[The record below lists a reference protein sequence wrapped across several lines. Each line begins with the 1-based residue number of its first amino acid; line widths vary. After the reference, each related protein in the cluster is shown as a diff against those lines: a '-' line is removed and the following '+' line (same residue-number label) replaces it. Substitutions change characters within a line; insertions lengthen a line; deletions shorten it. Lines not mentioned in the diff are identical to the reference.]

1 MKKIMIALGAV
12 ACAAAVQAASVNWNF
27 DVSATDSGFA
37 PAVGSVVVS
46 ALSESWTQAFNDAGV
61 APFSVSGTTDD
72 VFAAGTQW
80 KVTTT
85 ATLVSDDG
93 TQTKDYTF
101 DYIFTMPSL
110 PTDDPSIQSALAGV
124 ADDINNALS
133 GTYGTL
139 PSIEAA
145 EAEGWTPAGSS
156 VPEPTSGLLLLLGVA
171 GLALRRKHA

>member
-1 MKKIMIALGAV
+1 MIALGAV
-12 ACAAAVQAASVNWNF
+12 ACAAAVQAAAVNWNF
-27 DVSATDSGFA
+27 DVNAMDSQYS
-37 PAVGSVVVS
+37 PAIGSVVVS
-46 ALSESWTQAFNDAGV
+46 ALTQSWTESFDGAGV
-61 APFSVSGTTDD
+61 ASMSVSGTTDD
-72 VFAAGTQW
+72 IFKAGTEW

-93 TQTKDYTF
+93 SQTKDYKF

-110 PTDDPSIQSALAGV
+110 PSDDPSIQSALAGV
-124 ADDINNALS
+124 ADNINNALS

-145 EAEGWTPAGSS
+145 EAEGWAPAS

-171 GLALRRKHA
+171 GLALKRKVA